1 MGRVQKATD
10 RISQFAEKNLRNK
23 KEFGEDARLAF
34 KRHLNDLK
42 RSEKDDPAFPYVF
55 VPEKAEDIIE
65 LANKLTI
72 AEGEGTREFTCA
84 GFQEFILGSLFGWI
98 NKETGKRRFTDSYVQ
113 VARQQGKSILNAI
126 LGIKCC
132 NFDGYNYGQIYCT
145 ATKSDQAR
153 IVLKEISKFIN
164 ADADLQELFEI
175 KDYKNEITGKITNTV
190 IRALGRDT
198 KSIDGFRPYLGIVDE
213 FHAHKD
219 NQMYKLLKGGTRYL
233 KQSLISIITTAG
245 LNLNAPCYELYQ
257 YCRRVLR
264 GIDTNERQ
272 FIYIAQMDKEDNI
285 WEPKNWVKCCPLGGR
300 DPELVSQMQD
310 DAKKAK
316 SMGGDELR
324 DFMTKS
330 LNIWVTN
337 AETAFIDLTEWEK
350 CGCKK
355 TLEDFRGKKAI
366 CGLDLSSGGDLTS
379 LALEFPYE
387 DERTGDRKYYI
398 YSHSFIPKQ
407 RMQEHMDQEDNAPY
421 VIWQQEGLLTVTT
434 AAAGIKTDYKTIL
447 AHLHTLVDVYEID
460 LTAIAYDPHN
470 ASAFLL
476 DLEDFGCDL
485 VEIKQSARSL
495 NDATID
501 FQLEVK
507 AHNME
512 YDERNKLLTRSMND
526 AILSQPN
533 SFGEIK
539 IDKMLQK
546 NRIDP
551 CDAVICSHKVAM
563 CVEIDEITTDQS
575 VEEYLK
581 MFEKGQAIVNED
593 I

>member
-1 MGRVQKATD
+1 MRTLKTTD
-10 RISQFAEKNLRNK
+10 RVSQFAEKNLKNK

-42 RSEKDDPAFPYVF
+42 RSEKNDPAFPYVF

-72 AEGEGTREFTCA
+72 AEGEGDQEFTCA
-84 GFQEFILGSLFGWI
+84 GFQEFILGSLFGWVH
-98 NKETGKRRFTDSYVQ
+98 KETGKRRFTDSYVQ
-113 VARQQGKSILNAI
+113 IARQQGKSVLNAI
-126 LGIKCC
+126 LGIKCS
-132 NFDGYNYGQIYCT
+132 NFDNYNYGQIYCT

-153 IVLKEISKFIN
+153 IVLNEISKFIN
-164 ADADLQELFEI
+164 ADADLQELFDI
-175 KDYKNEITGKITNTV
+175 KDYKSEITGKITNTV

-213 FHAHKD
+213 YHAHKD
-219 NQMYKLLKGGTRYL
+219 NQMYKLLKGGTRKL
-233 KQSLISIITTAG
+233 KQSLISVITTAG
-245 LNLNAPCYELYQ
+245 FNLNAPCYELFK

-272 FIYIAQMDKEDNI
+272 FVYIAQMDEKDNI
-285 WEPKNWVKCCPLGGR
+285 WDPKNWIKCCPLTGH
-300 DPELVSQMQD
+300 DPELVSQMQE

-316 SMGGDELR
+316 SMGCDELR

-337 AETAFIDLTEWEK
+337 AETAFIDLAEWEK

-379 LALEFPYE
+379 LVLEFPYE
-387 DERTGDRKYYI
+387 DKKTGDKRYYI
-398 YSHSFIPKQ
+398 YSHSFIPKR

-421 VIWQQEGLLTVTT
+421 VIWEQEGLLTVTT

-447 AHLHTLVDVYEID
+447 AYLHMLVDTYEID
-460 LTAIAYDPHN
+460 LTTIAYDPHN

-507 AHNME
+507 AHNIE
-512 YDERNKLLTRSMND
+512 YDESNKLLTRSMND

-551 CDAVICSHKVAM
+551 CDAAICAHVVGMSLE
-563 CVEIDEITTDQS
+563 VEEITTDQKI
-575 VEEYLK
+575 EAYLK
-581 MFEKGQAIVNED
+581 MFEKEAGTGDE
-593 I
+593 

>member
-1 MGRVQKATD
+1 MARVLKTTD
-10 RISQFAEKNLRNK
+10 RVSQFAEKNLKNK

-42 RSEKDDPAFPYVF
+42 RSEKSDPAFPYIF

-72 AEGEGTREFTCA
+72 AEGEGDQEFTCA
-84 GFQEFILGSLFGWI
+84 GFQEFILGSLFGWVH
-98 NKETGKRRFTDSYVQ
+98 KETGKRRFTDSYVQ
-113 VARQQGKSILNAI
+113 VARQQGKSVLNAI
-126 LGIKCC
+126 LGIKCS
-132 NFDGYNYGQIYCT
+132 NFDNYNYGQIYCT

-153 IVLKEISKFIN
+153 IVLNEITKFIN
-164 ADADLQELFEI
+164 ADADLQELFDI
-175 KDYKNEITGKITNTV
+175 KDYKSEITGKITNTV

-213 FHAHKD
+213 YHAHKD
-219 NQMYKLLKGGTRYL
+219 NQMYKLLKGGTRKL
-233 KQSLISIITTAG
+233 KQSLISVITTAG
-245 LNLNAPCYELYQ
+245 FNLNGPCYELYK

-264 GIDTNERQ
+264 GIDTNDRQ
-272 FIYIAQMDKEDNI
+272 FVYIAQMDEEDNK
-285 WEPKNWVKCCPLGGR
+285 WDPKNWIKCCPLSGN
-300 DPELVSQMQD
+300 DTELVSQMQE

-316 SMGGDELR
+316 SMGGEELL
-324 DFMTKS
+324 DFLTKA

-337 AETAFIDLTEWEK
+337 SETSFIDLKEWEK

-355 TLEDFRGKKAI
+355 TLENFKRKKAV
-366 CGLDLSSGGDLTS
+366 CGLDLSSGGDLTT

-387 DERTGDRKYYI
+387 DEKTGDRKYYI
-398 YSHSFIPKQ
+398 YSHSFIPRR
-407 RMQEHMDQEDNAPY
+407 RMQEHMEKEDNAPY
-421 VIWQQEGLLTVTT
+421 VIWEKDGLLTATT
-434 AAAGIKTDYKTIL
+434 AAKGIKTDYKTIL
-447 AHLHTLVDVYEID
+447 KHLNTLIDTYEID
-460 LTAIAYDPHN
+460 LEAIAYDPHN

-495 NDATID
+495 NDTTVD

-507 AHNME
+507 AHNIE

-526 AILSQPN
+526 AILSEPN

-546 NRIDP
+546 DRIDP
-551 CDAVICSHKVAM
+551 CDATICSHKVAM
-563 CVEIDEITTDQS
+563 GMDLDAIDINDCVDTFLDL
-575 VEEYLK
+575 YK
-581 MFEKGQAIVNED
+581 
-593 I
+593 

>member
-1 MGRVQKATD
+1 MAGILKTTD
-10 RISQFAEKNLRNK
+10 RVSQFAEKNRKNK

-34 KRHLNDLK
+34 KRHLDDLK
-42 RSEKDDPAFPYVF
+42 RSKKNDPAFPFVF
-55 VPEKAEDIIE
+55 VPEKADDIIE

-72 AEGEGTREFTCA
+72 AEGIEKQAFTCA
-84 GFQEFILGSLFGWI
+84 GFQEFILGSLFGWVY
-98 NKETGKRRFTDSYVQ
+98 KETGERRFTDSYVQ
-113 VARQQGKSILNAI
+113 IGRQQSKSILNAI
-126 LGIKCC
+126 LAIKCS
-132 NFDGYNYGQIYCT
+132 NFDNYMEGQIYCT
-145 ATKSDQAR
+145 ATKEEQAK
-153 IVLKEISKFIN
+153 VVFKEIRKFIN
-164 ADADLQELFEI
+164 ADPDLRELFDVKE
-175 KDYKNEITGKITNTV
+175 YKNEITGRLTNTE
-190 IRALGRDT
+190 IKALGRDT
-198 KSIDGFRPYLGIVDE
+198 KTIDGFRPYLGIVDE
-213 FHAHKD
+213 YHAHKD

-233 KQSLISIITTAG
+233 PQSLISVITTAG
-245 LNLNAPCYELYQ
+245 FDLNGPCYELYQ

-264 GIDTNERQ
+264 GIDSNEGQ
-272 FIYIAQMDKEDNI
+272 FIYIAQMDEKDDI
-285 WEPKNWVKCCPLGGR
+285 WDMKNWIKCCPLSGHDKKKMSR
-300 DPELVSQMQD
+300 MQD

-316 SMGGDELR
+316 SMGGSELL
-324 DFMTKS
+324 DFLTKA

-337 AETAFIDLTEWEK
+337 TETAFINLADWEK

-355 TLEDFRGKKAI
+355 TLEDFRGQKAV

-379 LALEFPYE
+379 LTLEFPYE
-387 DERTGDRKYYI
+387 DKKTGDKKYYI
-398 YSHSFIPKQ
+398 YSHSFIPRQ

-421 VIWQQEGLLTVTT
+421 VIWEREGLLTATT

-447 AHLHTLVDVYEID
+447 AHLHALVDTYDID

-507 AHNME
+507 ARNIE

-526 AILSQPN
+526 AILSEPN

-563 CVEIDEITTDQS
+563 AIEVEEITTDQS
-575 VEEYLK
+575 VEAYLK
-581 MFEKGQAIVNED
+581 MFEKEAGASAG
-593 I
+593 

>member
-213 FHAHKD
+213 YHAHKD

>member
-1 MGRVQKATD
+1 MARVLKTTD
-10 RISQFAEKNLRNK
+10 RVSQFAEKNLKNK

-42 RSEKDDPAFPYVF
+42 RAEKSDPAFPYIF

-72 AEGEGTREFTCA
+72 AEGEGDQEFTCA
-84 GFQEFILGSLFGWI
+84 GFQEFILGSLFGWVH
-98 NKETGKRRFTDSYVQ
+98 KETGKRRFTDSYVQ
-113 VARQQGKSILNAI
+113 VARQQGKSVLNAI
-126 LGIKCC
+126 LGIKCS
-132 NFDGYNYGQIYCT
+132 NFDNYNYGQIYCT

-153 IVLKEISKFIN
+153 IVLNEISKFIN
-164 ADADLQELFEI
+164 ADADLQELFDI
-175 KDYKNEITGKITNTV
+175 KDYKSEITGKITNTV

-213 FHAHKD
+213 YHAHKD
-219 NQMYKLLKGGTRYL
+219 NQMYKLLKGGTRKL
-233 KQSLISIITTAG
+233 KQSLISVITTAG
-245 LNLNAPCYELYQ
+245 FNLNAPCYELFK

-272 FIYIAQMDKEDNI
+272 FVYIAQMDEKDNI
-285 WEPKNWVKCCPLGGR
+285 WDPKNWIKCCPLTGH
-300 DPELVSQMQD
+300 DPELVSQMQE

-316 SMGGDELR
+316 SMGGEELR

-337 AETAFIDLTEWEK
+337 AETAFIDLAEWEK

-355 TLEDFRGKKAI
+355 TLENFRGKKAI

-379 LALEFPYE
+379 LVLEFPYE
-387 DERTGDRKYYI
+387 DEKTGDKKYYI
-398 YSHSFIPKQ
+398 YSHSFIPKR

-421 VIWQQEGLLTVTT
+421 VIWEQEGLLTVTT

-447 AHLHTLVDVYEID
+447 AHLHTLVDTYEID

-507 AHNME
+507 AHNIE

-526 AILSQPN
+526 AILSEPN

-539 IDKMLQK
+539 IDKML
-546 NRIDP
+546 
-551 CDAVICSHKVAM
+551 
-563 CVEIDEITTDQS
+563 
-575 VEEYLK
+575 
-581 MFEKGQAIVNED
+581 
-593 I
+593 